1 MLSLMLDP
9 RFKSFH
15 LLSSFIGHEQGNT
28 IVEEYDT
35 KSLYFMLLKYHHH
48 SHPLAKFESGIIDKG
63 VYVDYNLDIIKMTT
77 STCKSTKK
85 LVNSQ
90 FLICK

>member
-35 KSLYFMLLKYHHH
+35 KSLYFMLLKCHHH

>member
-1 MLSLMLDP
+1 MLDL
-9 RFKSFH
+9 RFKSLF

-28 IVEEYDT
+28 VIEEYDT
-35 KSLYFMLLKYHHH
+35 KSLYFMLLKCHHH
-48 SHPLAKFESGIIDKG
+48 SHLFAKFESGIINKG

-90 FLICK
+90 PLICR